1 MDKHKR
7 LCEDKAID
15 PEIIDDLSPEEC
27 KNLLAGFS
35 KGLAHPAR
43 IEIIRFLAN
52 RPEDDRCLCR
62 DIVEILPLAQS
73 SVSQHLS
80 ILKETGWIYGEI
92 DGPRVCYCITDG
104 ILEFHERLIKKCLA

>member
-1 MDKHKR
+1 MNKHKR
-7 LCEDKAID
+7 PCGVKVLD

-35 KGLAHPAR
+35 KALAHPAR
-43 IEIIRFLAN
+43 VEIIRFLAN

-80 ILKETGWIYGEI
+80 VLKESGWIFGEI

-104 ILEFHERLIKKCLA
+104 VLEFYKRLMKRCLA